1 MELKI
6 TTLIENM
13 PGADA
18 RLKFEH
24 GLSLYIEFDGRK
36 ILFDTGQTGDYIE
49 NAELLGIDLKEIDT
63 FIVSHGHYDH
73 SGGVMKTIDLLRPGT
88 KMYVGWEFF
97 EPKYK
102 ILEDKSGK
110 YNGNAFTENDIS
122 DKSVNLIKVI
132 EDVTVI
138 SGNIIIF
145 KNFKRK
151 NDFEKIN
158 SKFVIK
164 KDGEII
170 ADDFLDEIAL
180 GLITHKGLV
189 VIAGCSHVGIINIL
203 SNIQE
208 KVRIP
213 IYAVIGGTHLVEAD
227 NERIDKTVAAFHEMN
242 IEYIAVSHCTGEN
255 AIEKIKKE
263 FNNKFILN
271 NTGNEIYL

>member
-13 PGADA
+13 PGEDA

-122 DKSVNLIKVI
+122 DKSVNLIKVN

-170 ADDFLDEIAL
+170 SDDFFDEIAL

>member
-13 PGADA
+13 PGEDA

-122 DKSVNLIKVI
+122 DKSVNVIKVN

-151 NDFEKIN
+151 NDFENIN

>member
-13 PGADA
+13 PGEDA

-122 DKSVNLIKVI
+122 DKSVNVIKVN

-151 NDFEKIN
+151 NDFENIN

-164 KDGEII
+164 KMV
-170 ADDFLDEIAL
+170 
-180 GLITHKGLV
+180 K
-189 VIAGCSHVGIINIL
+189 
-203 SNIQE
+203 
-208 KVRIP
+208 
-213 IYAVIGGTHLVEAD
+213 
-227 NERIDKTVAAFHEMN
+227 
-242 IEYIAVSHCTGEN
+242 
-255 AIEKIKKE
+255 
-263 FNNKFILN
+263 
-271 NTGNEIYL
+271 

>member
-13 PGADA
+13 PGADD

-49 NAELLGIDLKEIDT
+49 NAELLGINLKEIDT

-73 SGGVMKTIDLLRPGT
+73 SGGVMKTIDLLRPDT
-88 KMYVGWEFF
+88 KMYVGSEFF
-97 EPKYK
+97 EKKYK
-102 ILEDKSGK
+102 ILEDKSSK

-122 DKSVNLIKVI
+122 DKSVKLIKLN

-170 ADDFLDEIAL
+170 SDDFFDEIAL

-189 VIAGCSHVGIINIL
+189 VIVGCSHVGIINIL

-208 KVRIP
+208 RMSIP

-227 NERIDKTVAAFHEMN
+227 NERIDRTVAAFHEMN